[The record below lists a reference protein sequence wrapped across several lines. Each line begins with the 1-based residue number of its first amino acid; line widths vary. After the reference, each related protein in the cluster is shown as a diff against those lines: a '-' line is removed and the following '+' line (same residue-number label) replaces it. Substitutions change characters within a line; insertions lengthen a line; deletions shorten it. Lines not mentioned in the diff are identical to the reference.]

1 MITTRAVTFY
11 AAAAVNVMLPLVT
24 VPYLARVLGPASWGD
39 LAVGQAV
46 AAMVAALV
54 EYGHGQSATRALLCA
69 PDLAA
74 RGRLASQILLGKL
87 VLGAAAGLLVWL
99 SKVVGLVR
107 LPGELL
113 AAAIAAGL
121 AAGASPLWIAQA
133 GGRVERF
140 LLIDVT
146 LRSAGAGL
154 VFVLV
159 TDPQE
164 VGRVLWLQAA
174 ATGGSLILGLLT
186 SPIRPARVRIDP
198 ASILRLLHEQ
208 RHGFLFRAVILTY
221 TSLNPIVLSLVAT
234 AHQVGLYAAADK
246 LVRLIACFAGPLGQ
260 ALYPALA
267 RDARE
272 DPGRARRL
280 AARTT
285 VGVASVGAVLSL
297 AILLWA
303 EPLVRL
309 GLGSSFHEAA
319 AALRIMAPMPL
330 LISLSNILGVQW
342 MFSIGAERAFV
353 RVLAAAGGLCL
364 ATGALLGASFGAA
377 GMAVATVSAEVVV
390 TGGVVLHLARAG
402 ALPVARRV
410 REGAHAH

>member
-1 MITTRAVTFY
+1 MIAARAMTFY
-11 AAAAVNVMLPLVT
+11 AAAAVNVALPLVT
-24 VPYLARVLGPASWGD
+24 VPYLARVLGPTSWGQ

-54 EYGHGQSATRALLCA
+54 EYGHAQSGTRALLRQ
-69 PDLAA
+69 PDLHG
-74 RGRLASQILLGKL
+74 RGRLATEILAGKL
-87 VLGAAAGLLVWL
+87 VLG
-99 SKVVGLVR
+99 VVGSLAAWLLSMAGVLS

-113 AAAIAAGL
+113 RAALATGIAS
-121 AAGASPLWIAQA
+121 GASPLWIAQA

-159 TDPQE
+159 TDPQQ

-174 ATGGSLILGLLT
+174 AAGGSLILGLLT

-198 ASILRLLHEQ
+198 ASIVRLLHEQ

-221 TSLNPIVLSLVAT
+221 TSINPIVLSLVAT

-280 AARTT
+280 AARAT
-285 VGVASVGAVLSL
+285 VGVAAVGAVLSL

-303 EPLVRL
+303 EPLVSL

-319 AALRIMAPMPL
+319 AVLRIMAPMPL
-330 LISLSNILGVQW
+330 LICVSNILGIQW

-353 RVLAAAGGLCL
+353 GVLAGAGLLCL
-364 ATGALLGASFGAA
+364 ATGALLGATFGAT
-377 GMAVATVSAEVVV
+377 GMAVAACSAEVLV
-390 TGGVVLHLARAG
+390 TAGVVVHLARAG

-410 REGAHAH
+410 RERAHAH